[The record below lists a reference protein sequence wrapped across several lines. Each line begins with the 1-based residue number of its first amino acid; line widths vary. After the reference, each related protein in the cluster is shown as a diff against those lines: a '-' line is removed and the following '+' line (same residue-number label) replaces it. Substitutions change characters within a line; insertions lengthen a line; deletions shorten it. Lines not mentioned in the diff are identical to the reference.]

1 MSDDFVLA
9 RLLGHTTGKR
19 VLELGCGDG
28 RRAVELA
35 RGGATVI
42 TVDPSAEAVLA
53 TRQRAQDAEAR
64 IEGHTGDLADLAF
77 LRGDSVDVAFA
88 EGSLAT
94 LADLGRVFRQV
105 QRVLRAG
112 AWFAFSLPH
121 PLAECVQTDPEPA
134 GALPLERAV
143 PRPLLLRRRHEHGRA
158 HPPRRRHLRRAGPG
172 RLPGRHDPRA
182 GATGRVAR
190 SRPRPDDG
198 DLPGPQGRELEAYAG
213 RPRRAGA
220 RRRRPRRWGPRRAGT
235 RGGSPAPRPRPDPA
249 RRRGTP

>member
-53 TRQRAQDAEAR
+53 TRQRAEDAEAR

-121 PLAECVQTDPEPA
+121 PLAECVQTDPEPP
-134 GALPLERAV
+134 GALPLERPYLARSYFDDDTSTGAHPHRV
-143 PRPLLLRRRHEHGRA
+143 GDIFAALGRA
-158 HPPRRRHLRRAGPG
+158 GFQV
-172 RLPGRHDPRA
+172 D
-182 GATGRVAR
+182 TI
-190 SRPRPDDG
+190 
-198 DLPGPQGRELEAYAG
+198 LEPEPA
-213 RPRRAGA
+213 
-220 RRRRPRRWGPRRAGT
+220 
-235 RGGSPAPRPRPDPA
+235 GGSRGRALVPTTVIFRA
-249 RRRGTP
+249 RKVGS